1 MILNYALFFED
12 FKKVYKVE
20 VVSEEESAK
29 ETQRENEYASIPF
42 MRLLKMKVSNILS

>member
-20 VVSEEESAK
+20 VVSEESAI
-29 ETQRENEYASIPF
+29 ETQKENDYASIPF
-42 MRLLKMKVSNILS
+42 MRLLKMKVSNMLS